1 MLVLTYCVHSCPR
14 CWWRRHPVDFKY
26 RGIGHGDV
34 EGAGIVQCDDRRV
47 CVCPSWYVSSMVLTT
62 ACRTW
67 AIASVMAPL
76 VSGALAE
83 EGQWRWLFCTP
94 PLTTRRGPR
103 YSLRITDLNIPIAGA
118 AAILVVLFM
127 KMKKPEGTLKQKL
140 AKMDW
145 MWVTRS
151 STTVDDAKPFS
162 TAGIRCVSEA
172 RLQSRLD

>member
-1 MLVLTYCVHSCPR
+1 MCPR
-14 CWWRRHPVDFKY
+14 
-26 RGIGHGDV
+26 
-34 EGAGIVQCDDRRV
+34 
-47 CVCPSWYVSSMVLTT
+47 YVSSMVLTT

-83 EGQWRWLFCTP
+83 EGQWRWLFCTLALP
-94 PLTTRRGPR
+94 TRRRPR
-103 YSLRITDLNIPIAGA
+103 CSHHITDLNIPIAGA

-145 MWVTRS
+145 MWVIPL
-151 STTVDDAKPFS
+151 STTLSETNLSLQREYVMYRKYDRNHAWADM
-162 TAGIRCVSEA
+162 GRRNIRLELCASNLPPCHWLLRVV
-172 RLQSRLD
+172 RVPGV